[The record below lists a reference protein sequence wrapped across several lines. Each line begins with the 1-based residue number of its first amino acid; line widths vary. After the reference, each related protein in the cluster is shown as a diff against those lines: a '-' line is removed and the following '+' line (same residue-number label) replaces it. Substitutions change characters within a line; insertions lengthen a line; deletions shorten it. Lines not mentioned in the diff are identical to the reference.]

1 MPSEELTAALRERL
15 VGKRASV
22 AVIGLGYVG
31 LPLAAAAADVGHT
44 VVGVD
49 VSRRRVDEIN
59 AGTSTIDDVPS
70 EVVRRLVKA
79 GRLRATSDY
88 SALADVDVAVI
99 AVPTPIDEYRVPD
112 LSFVKEAAQAL
123 APVMK
128 RGSMVILESTTYPGT
143 TEEILVPALRAHGKI
158 AGEDVFVGYSP
169 ERIDPGNKAWTL
181 TNTPKI
187 VSGLTQES
195 LDLAVAWYGSFIE
208 RLVPVSSLR
217 TAEIAKVFENIFR
230 IVNIAL
236 VNEFQMICDGFDIDV
251 WEVIAACSTKPYGFM
266 PFYPG
271 PGLGGHCVPVDPFYL
286 AWKAREKHVN
296 TEFIELAGRI
306 NHQMPGYVVA
316 KVARLLNRSRK
327 ALLGARVALIGV
339 AYKKNSS
346 DVRESAAIRIIELLK
361 REGADVTYH
370 DPLVPVIAVEGTR
383 FESRPLSA
391 AYLSAQDAILI
402 VTDHDKIDWTLILQY
417 SPIVVDTRNVIGRL
431 PSSPNYRAAGKKG
444 SAARRPDADGAS
456 PRARSGRESAG
467 GRTTRRRS

>member
-1 MPSEELTAALRERL
+1 MSSKKVATTLRERL
-15 VGKRASV
+15 EGRSASV

-31 LPLAAAAADVGHT
+31 LPLAAAAAQAGHS
-44 VVGVD
+44 VIGVD
-49 VSRRRVDEIN
+49 LSQRRVQDVN
-59 AGTSTIDDVPS
+59 AGISTIQDVPS
-70 EVVRRLVKA
+70 DVVRRLVST
-79 GRLRATSDY
+79 GRLRATRDY
-88 SALADVDVAVI
+88 SELKDVDVAVI

-112 LSFVKEAAQAL
+112 LSYVKGAVEAL

-128 RGSMVILESTTYPGT
+128 KGSLVILESTSYPGT
-143 TEEILVPALRAHGKI
+143 TEEIVVPALRAQGKV

-169 ERIDPGNKAWTL
+169 ERIDPGNKTWTL

-187 VSGLTQES
+187 VSGLTPES
-195 LDLAVAWYGSFIE
+195 LELTVAWYGSFIE
-208 RLVPVSSLR
+208 RLVPVSSLK

-236 VNEFQMICDGFDIDV
+236 VNEFQMICDSFGIDV

-316 KVARLLNRSRK
+316 KVAKLLNSNGK
-327 ALLGARVALIGV
+327 ALQAARIALIGV
-339 AYKKNSS
+339 AYKKDTS

-370 DPLVPVIAVEGTR
+370 DPYVPSISVEGT
-383 FESRPLSA
+383 ELTSRSLSGS
-391 AYLSAQDAILI
+391 YLSTKDAIVI
-402 VTDHDKIDWTLILQY
+402 VTDHTTVDWSLIA
-417 SPIVVDTRNVIGRL
+417 SHRSIVVDTRNVFGRL
-431 PSSPNYRAAGKKG
+431 LAGD
-444 SAARRPDADGAS
+444 AARDQKMGAAVKLGS
-456 PRARSGRESAG
+456 DV
-467 GRTTRRRS
+467 

>member
-1 MPSEELTAALRERL
+1 MDTKKLSSTLRQRL
-15 VGKRASV
+15 EGRSAKV

-31 LPLAAAAADVGHT
+31 LPLATAAAEAGHS
-44 VVGVD
+44 VIGVD
-49 VSRRRVDEIN
+49 LSQHRVKDVNSGI
-59 AGTSTIDDVPS
+59 STIQDIPS
-70 EVVRRLVKA
+70 EVVRRLVST

-88 SALADVDVAVI
+88 SELKDVDVAVI

-112 LSFVKEAAQAL
+112 LSFVRGAIEAL
-123 APVMK
+123 APVVK
-128 RGSMVILESTTYPGT
+128 PGSLVILESTSYPGT
-143 TEEILVPALRAHGKI
+143 TDEIVVPALRAQGKV

-169 ERIDPGNKAWTL
+169 ERIDPGNKKWTL

-187 VSGLTQES
+187 VSGLTKES
-195 LDLAVAWYGSFIE
+195 LELTMAWYGSFVE
-208 RLVPVSSLR
+208 HLVPVSSLK

-236 VNEFQMICDGFDIDV
+236 VNEFQMICDSFEIDV

-316 KVARLLNRSRK
+316 KVARLLNGRGK
-327 ALLGARVALIGV
+327 ALLAARVALIGV
-339 AYKKNSS
+339 AYKKDTS
-346 DVRESAAIRIIELLK
+346 DVRESAAIRIIELLQ

-370 DPLVPVIAVEGTR
+370 DPYVPSIAVEGT
-383 FESRPLSA
+383 ELTSQPLSA
-391 AYLSAQDAILI
+391 GYLSAKDVIVI
-402 VTDHDKIDWTLILQY
+402 VTDHVAIDWSLIAPHR
-417 SPIVVDTRNVIGRL
+417 PIVVDTRNVFGRSFAGNF
-431 PSSPNYRAAGKKG
+431 PRDQDVGAAVKLG
-444 SAARRPDADGAS
+444 SDV
-456 PRARSGRESAG
+456 
-467 GRTTRRRS
+467 

>member
-1 MPSEELTAALRERL
+1 MGSVEPAAALRKRL
-15 VGKRASV
+15 ESRQASV

-31 LPLAAAAADVGHT
+31 LPLAVAAAEAGHK

-49 VSRRRVDEIN
+49 VSQHRVGQIN
-59 AGTSTIDDVPS
+59 AGISSIEDVPS
-70 EVVRRLVKA
+70 EVVQHLVAA

-88 SALADVDVAVI
+88 AELADVDVAVI

-112 LSFVKEAAQAL
+112 LSFVKAAAEAL

-128 RGSMVILESTTYPGT
+128 RGSLVILESTSYPGT
-143 TEEILVPALRAHGKI
+143 TEEILVPALRAHGKA
-158 AGEDVFVGYSP
+158 AGEGIFVGYSP
-169 ERIDPGNKAWTL
+169 ERIDPGNRTWTIK
-181 TNTPKI
+181 NTPKI
-187 VSGLTQES
+187 VAGLDQES
-195 LDLAVAWYGSFIE
+195 LELAMSWYGSFIDH
-208 RLVPVSSLR
+208 LVPVSSLK

-236 VNEFQMICDGFDIDV
+236 VDEFQMICDSFDIDV

-306 NHQMPGYVVA
+306 NHQKPGYVVA
-316 KVARLLNRSRK
+316 KVAKVLNRNRK

-339 AYKKNSS
+339 AYKKNTS

-361 REGADVTYH
+361 HEGADVTYH
-370 DPLVPVIAVEGTR
+370 DPRVPSIVVEGTE
-383 FESRPLSA
+383 FVSRPLSSD
-391 AYLSAQDAILI
+391 YLSAQDAILI
-402 VTDHDKIDWTLILQY
+402 VADHDTIDWSLIMPY
-417 SPIVVDTRNVIGRL
+417 SPIVVDTRNVLGQKL
-431 PSSPNYRAAGKKG
+431 SSANQQPT
-444 SAARRPDADGAS
+444 
-456 PRARSGRESAG
+456 
-467 GRTTRRRS
+467 RT

>member
-1 MPSEELTAALRERL
+1 MSSKKVATTLRERL
-15 VGKRASV
+15 EGRSASV

-31 LPLAAAAADVGHT
+31 LPLATAAAEAGHS
-44 VVGVD
+44 VIGVD
-49 VSRRRVDEIN
+49 LSQRRVQDIN
-59 AGTSTIDDVPS
+59 AGISTIQDVPS
-70 EVVRRLVKA
+70 DVVRRLVST
-79 GRLRATSDY
+79 GRLRATRDY
-88 SALADVDVAVI
+88 SELKDVDVAVI

-112 LSFVKEAAQAL
+112 LSYVKGAVEAL

-128 RGSMVILESTTYPGT
+128 KGSLVILESTSYPGT
-143 TEEILVPALRAHGKI
+143 TEEIVVPALRAQGKV

-169 ERIDPGNKAWTL
+169 ERIDPGNKTWTL

-187 VSGLTQES
+187 VSGLTPES
-195 LDLAVAWYGSFIE
+195 LELTVAWYGSFIE
-208 RLVPVSSLR
+208 RLVPVSSLK

-236 VNEFQMICDGFDIDV
+236 VNEFQMICDSFGIDV

-316 KVARLLNRSRK
+316 KVARLLNSNGK
-327 ALLGARVALIGV
+327 ALQAARIALIGV
-339 AYKKNSS
+339 SYKKDTS

-370 DPLVPVIAVEGTR
+370 DPYVPSISVEGT
-383 FESRPLSA
+383 ELTSRSLSGS
-391 AYLSAQDAILI
+391 YLSTKDAIVI
-402 VTDHDKIDWTLILQY
+402 VTDHTTVDWSLIA
-417 SPIVVDTRNVIGRL
+417 SHRSIVVDTRNVFGRL
-431 PSSPNYRAAGKKG
+431 LAGEPARDQKMGAAVKLG
-444 SAARRPDADGAS
+444 SDV
-456 PRARSGRESAG
+456 
-467 GRTTRRRS
+467 

>member
-1 MPSEELTAALRERL
+1 MDTKKLSSTLRQRL
-15 VGKRASV
+15 EGGSAKV

-31 LPLAAAAADVGHT
+31 LPLATAAAHAGHS
-44 VVGVD
+44 VIGVD
-49 VSRRRVDEIN
+49 LSQRRVKDVN
-59 AGTSTIDDVPS
+59 AGISTIQDIPS
-70 EVVRRLVKA
+70 EVVRRLVST

-88 SALADVDVAVI
+88 SELKDVDVAVI

-112 LSFVKEAAQAL
+112 LSFVRGAIEAL
-123 APVMK
+123 APVVK
-128 RGSMVILESTTYPGT
+128 PGSLVILESTSYPGT
-143 TEEILVPALRAHGKI
+143 TDEIVVPALRAQGKV

-169 ERIDPGNKAWTL
+169 ERIDPGNKKWTL

-187 VSGLTQES
+187 VSGLTKES
-195 LDLAVAWYGSFIE
+195 LELTMAWYGSFVE
-208 RLVPVSSLR
+208 HLVPVSSLK

-236 VNEFQMICDGFDIDV
+236 VNEFQMICDSFGIDV

-316 KVARLLNRSRK
+316 KVARLLNGSGK
-327 ALLGARVALIGV
+327 ALLAARVALIGV
-339 AYKKNSS
+339 AYKKDTS
-346 DVRESAAIRIIELLK
+346 DVRESAAIRIIELLQ

-370 DPLVPVIAVEGTR
+370 DPYVPSIAVEGT
-383 FESRPLSA
+383 ELTSHPLSA
-391 AYLSAQDAILI
+391 GYLSEKDAIVI
-402 VTDHDKIDWTLILQY
+402 VTDHVAIDWSLIAPHR
-417 SPIVVDTRNVIGRL
+417 PIVVDTRNVF
-431 PSSPNYRAAGKKG
+431 
-444 SAARRPDADGAS
+444 
-456 PRARSGRESAG
+456 
-467 GRTTRRRS
+467 GRTFAGNFPRDQDVGAAVKLGSDV

>member
-1 MPSEELTAALRERL
+1 MYSQDMTAALRERL
-15 VGKRASV
+15 EGRRAAV
-22 AVIGLGYVG
+22 AVVGLGYVG
-31 LPLAAAAADVGHT
+31 LPLATAAADVGHT

-49 VSRRRVDEIN
+49 VSQRRVDEIN
-59 AGTSTIDDVPS
+59 AGISPIADVPS
-70 EVVRRLVKA
+70 ATVKRLVSA

-88 SALADVDVAVI
+88 SELSDVDVAVI

-112 LSFVKEAAQAL
+112 LSFVRDAAQAL
-123 APVMK
+123 ALVMK
-128 RGSMVILESTTYPGT
+128 PGSLVILESTSYPGT
-143 TEEILVPALRAHGKI
+143 TEEIVVPALQAQGRI

-169 ERIDPGNKAWTL
+169 ERIDPGNKTWTI

-195 LDLAVAWYGSFIE
+195 LELTVAWYGSFVD
-208 RLVPVSSLR
+208 RLVPVSSLK

-271 PGLGGHCVPVDPFYL
+271 PGLGGHCVPVDPYYL
-286 AWKAREKHVN
+286 AWKAREKHLN

-316 KVARLLNRSRK
+316 KVARLLNSSGK
-327 ALLGARVALIGV
+327 ALLAARVALIGV
-339 AYKKNSS
+339 AYKRNSS
-346 DVRESAAIRIIELLK
+346 DVRETAAIRIIELLT

-370 DPLVPVIAVEGTR
+370 DPGVPSIAVEGT
-383 FESRPLSA
+383 ELTSHPLSA
-391 AYLSAQDAILI
+391 GYLSEKDAIVI
-402 VTDHDKIDWTLILQY
+402 VTDHVAIDWSLIAPHR
-417 SPIVVDTRNVIGRL
+417 PIVVDTRNVFGRSFAGNF
-431 PSSPNYRAAGKKG
+431 PRDQDVGAAVKLG
-444 SAARRPDADGAS
+444 SDV
-456 PRARSGRESAG
+456 
-467 GRTTRRRS
+467 